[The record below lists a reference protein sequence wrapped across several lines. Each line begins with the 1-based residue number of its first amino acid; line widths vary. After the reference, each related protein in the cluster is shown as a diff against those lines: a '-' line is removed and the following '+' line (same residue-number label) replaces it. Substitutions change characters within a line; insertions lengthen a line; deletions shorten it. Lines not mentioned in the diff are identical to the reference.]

1 MAQFNK
7 NTHLYLDQAKTL
19 FEVVMVADQYGNLIG
34 PANPSGMAVD
44 AFGRSRQ
51 SQPLTLFDSFNR
63 YQINGGF
70 VSANAANASISY
82 DTNTSTVSL
91 NVSNTAGS
99 YAYRETTKVFAYQ
112 PGKSLQIINTFVMD
126 SPQTG
131 LTQRVGYFGAN
142 NGIFLE
148 QANSSVRFVKRSYT
162 TGSVVDTPA
171 EQADWNL
178 DKLDGTGPS
187 LLTLDLTK
195 PQIFFTDIEWLG
207 VGSVR
212 CGFVI
217 EGQLIH
223 CHSFHHANEA
233 NSTGTYM
240 TTACLPVR
248 YEIFNTANTANSS
261 NLDQICTSVIS
272 EGGYELRG
280 RPRSAGQTNANT
292 LYDLTSAGT
301 FYPVVALRLKSD
313 RLDGIAIPKN
323 INVLGVGNNTRLH
336 WKVMQGVTVSG
347 GAWISAG
354 SDSNVEYN
362 ANAASMTGGTTLVQ
376 GFVGVNNQSG
386 ATATLDGGN
395 TFKYQLERN
404 SFTST
409 PTVFVLAATGSSNG
423 DDVLGAIDWEEV
435 T

>member
-19 FEVVMVADQYGNLIG
+19 FEVVMMADQYGNLVG

-44 AFGRSRQ
+44 AFGRARF
-51 SQPLTLFDSFNR
+51 SQPTTLFDSFNR

-70 VSANAANASISY
+70 VSSNAANA
-82 DTNTSTVSL
+82 TVTFNANTSTVSL
-91 NVSNTAGS
+91 NIANTAGS

-112 PGKSLQIINTFVMD
+112 PGKSLQILNTFVMD
-126 SPQTG
+126 PAQTG

-148 QANSSVRFVKRSYT
+148 QANSTVSFVKRSYV

-171 EQADWNL
+171 NQADWNI

-217 EGQLIH
+217 NSQFIH
-223 CHSFHHANEA
+223 CHSFHHANLSTA
-233 NSTGTYM
+233 NGAYM
-240 TTACLPVR
+240 TTASLPIR

-261 NLDQICTSVIS
+261 SLDQICSTVIS

-280 RPRSAGQTNANT
+280 RPRSIANT
-292 LYDLTSAGT
+292 ELADLTTAGT
-301 FYPVVALRLKSD
+301 FYNLMSIRLKSD
-313 RLDGIAIPKN
+313 RLDAIVVPKN
-323 INVLGVGNNTRLH
+323 ISVFGKGNNTRIH
-336 WKVMQGVTVSG
+336 WRIVEG
-347 GAWISAG
+347 GTITGGTWTSAG
-354 SDSNVEYN
+354 SDSAVEYN
-362 ANAASMTGGTTLVQ
+362 NTGTLSSGTTLVEGYIGVDAQSSQTASLDQ
-376 GFVGVNNQSG
+376 G
-386 ATATLDGGN
+386 L
-395 TFKYQLERN
+395 FKFQLERN

-409 PTVFVLAATGSSNG
+409 PTIFTLAATGGAAG
-423 DDVLGAIDWEEV
+423 DDALGAITWEEV

>member
-19 FEVVMVADQYGNLIG
+19 FEVVMVADQYGNMIG
-34 PANPSGMAVD
+34 PANPTGMAVD
-44 AFGRSRQ
+44 AFGRARS
-51 SQPLTLFDSFNR
+51 SEPMTLFDSFNR

-70 VSANAANASISY
+70 VSSNAANASISY
-82 DTNTSTVSL
+82 DANTSIVTL
-91 NVSNTAGS
+91 NIANTAGS

-112 PGKSLQIINTFVMD
+112 PGKSLQILNTFVMN

-148 QANSSVRFVKRSYT
+148 QANSTISFVKRSYT
-162 TGSVVDTPA
+162 TGSVVDTPVN
-171 EQADWNL
+171 QADWNL

-195 PQIFFTDIEWLG
+195 PQIFFTDVEWLG

-217 EGQLIH
+217 NGQLIH
-223 CHSFHHANEA
+223 CHSFHHANQA
-233 NSTGTYM
+233 NATGTYM

-261 NLDQICTSVIS
+261 TLDQICTSVIS

-280 RPRSAGQTNANT
+280 RPRTASQPNANT
-292 LYDLTSAGT
+292 LYDLPSAGVY
-301 FYPVVALRLKSD
+301 YPALAIRLKAD
-313 RLDGIAIPKN
+313 RLDALVIPKN
-323 INVLGVGNNTRLH
+323 INVLGVGNNTRIH
-336 WKVMQGVTVSG
+336 WKVQFGATISG
-347 GAWISAG
+347 GTWISAG
-354 SDSNVEYN
+354 SDSAVEYN
-362 ANAASMTGGTTLVQ
+362 ANATSMTSGTALVQ
-376 GFVGVNNQSG
+376 GFLGVNNQSG

-409 PTVFVLAATGSSNG
+409 PTTFVIACTGAANG
-423 DDVLGAIDWEEV
+423 DDVLTSIDWEEI

>member
-19 FEVVMVADQYGNLIG
+19 FEVVMMADQYGNLVG

-44 AFGRSRQ
+44 AFGRARF
-51 SQPLTLFDSFNR
+51 SQPVTLFDSFNR

-70 VSANAANASISY
+70 VSSNAANATISFNA
-82 DTNTSTVSL
+82 NTSTVSL
-91 NVSNTAGS
+91 NIANTAGS

-112 PGKSLQIINTFVMD
+112 PGKSLQILNTFVMD
-126 SPQTG
+126 PPQTG
-131 LTQRVGYFGAN
+131 LTQRIGYFGAN

-148 QANSSVRFVKRSYT
+148 QANSTVSFVKRSYI
-162 TGSVVDTPA
+162 TGSIVDTPVN
-171 EQADWNL
+171 QADWNI

-195 PQIFFTDIEWLG
+195 SQIFFTDIEWLG

-217 EGQLIH
+217 NGQFIH
-223 CHSFHHANEA
+223 CHSFHHANAA
-233 NSTGTYM
+233 NSTGAYM

-248 YEIFNTANTANSS
+248 YEIFNTANTANTSS
-261 NLDQICTSVIS
+261 LDQICTSVIS

-280 RPRSAGQTNANT
+280 RPRSVANT
-292 LYDLTSAGT
+292 ELADLTTAGT
-301 FYPVVALRLKSD
+301 FYSLMSIRLKSD
-313 RLDGIAIPKN
+313 RQDAIVIPKN
-323 INVLGVGNNTRLH
+323 ISVFGKGNNTRIH
-336 WKVMQGVTVSG
+336 WRIVQGGTITG
-347 GAWISAG
+347 GAWTSAG
-354 SDSNVEYN
+354 SDSSVEYN
-362 ANAASMTGGTTLVQ
+362 NTGTLSGGTTLTE
-376 GFVGVNNQSG
+376 GYIGVDAQSSQ
-386 ATATLDGGN
+386 TASLDDGL
-395 TFKYQLERN
+395 FKFQLERN

-409 PTVFVLAATGSSNG
+409 PTIFTLAATGGANG
-423 DDVLGAIDWEEV
+423 DDALGAIIWEEV

>member
-19 FEVVMVADQYGNLIG
+19 FEVVMMADQYGNLVG

-44 AFGRSRQ
+44 AFGRARF
-51 SQPLTLFDSFNR
+51 SQPVTLFDSFNR

-70 VSANAANASISY
+70 VSSNAANATVSFNA
-82 DTNTSTVSL
+82 NTSTVSL
-91 NVSNTAGS
+91 NIANTAGS
-99 YAYRETTKVFAYQ
+99 YAYRETSKVFAYQ
-112 PGKSLQIINTFVMD
+112 PGKSLQILNTFVMD
-126 SPQTG
+126 PAQTG

-148 QANSSVRFVKRSYT
+148 QANSTVSFVKRSYV
-162 TGSVVDTPA
+162 TGSVVDTPVN
-171 EQADWNL
+171 QADWNL

-195 PQIFFTDIEWLG
+195 PQIFFSDIEWLG

-217 EGQLIH
+217 NGQLIH
-223 CHSFHHANEA
+223 CHSFHHANLSTA
-233 NSTGTYM
+233 NGAYM
-240 TTACLPVR
+240 TTACLPIR
-248 YEIFNTANTANSS
+248 YEIFNTANTANTSS
-261 NLDQICTSVIS
+261 LDQICSSVIS

-280 RPRSAGQTNANT
+280 RPRSAGQPNANT
-292 LYDLTSAGT
+292 LYDMTAAGT
-301 FYPVVALRLKSD
+301 FYPVVAIRLKSD
-313 RLDGIAIPKN
+313 RLDSIIVPKN
-323 INVLGVGNNTRLH
+323 INLLGVGNNTRVH
-336 WKVMQGVTVSG
+336 WKVINGATVSG
-347 GAWISAG
+347 GLWISAG
-354 SDSNVEYN
+354 SDSAVEYN
-362 ANAASMTGGTTLVQ
+362 ANGTSMSGGTTLVQ

-386 ATATLDGGN
+386 ATASLDSGD

-409 PTVFVLAATGSSNG
+409 PTVLVLAATGSANG
-423 DDVLGAIDWEEV
+423 DDALGAIDWEEI